1 MNLKGLRAQLREQP
15 FHPFRIVTSDGE
27 SHEVRHPELVI
38 IVEGGLVYLFEAS
51 DSENAEAKMP
61 KKISAMHITTLEP
74 VEVKNEGSTG

>member
-1 MNLKGLRAQLREQP
+1 MNLKGLREQLRQQP

-38 IVEGGLVYLFEAS
+38 IVEGGLVYLFEP
-51 DSENAEAKMP
+51 SESETAEAKMP

-74 VEVKNEGSTG
+74 VEAAND